1 MSAHVIVG
9 AGMVGS
15 TTARLLAER
24 GEQVRIVS
32 RSGRGPTHPLVE
44 RIAADATDTDRLS
57 ALATGAAAIYN
68 CLNPAYH
75 RWLTDWPPM
84 AAALLTAAERSGAPL
99 IVAGCLYGYGEVD
112 GPMTEENPL
121 AATHPK
127 LRMRADMWR
136 DALAAQRVGRI
147 SAVTELR
154 GSDYLEARSIL
165 SMVLGEPLLAGRRAL
180 VPAPLDVPH
189 TWTSIHDM
197 AAMLVTAGTDER
209 AWNRAW
215 HVPSGP
221 PLTIRELA
229 TRFTTVAGAPAPKLT
244 AIPGPIFRAAGLV
257 SPMLREF
264 QTTAYQFAR
273 PFVMDS
279 TAATSTFGLRPRRMD
294 EALREVAELLGGTP
308 RTATAPGTARFGSS
322 TGR

>member
-1 MSAHVIVG
+1 MAVHLIVG

-15 TTARLLAER
+15 TTARQLADR

-32 RSGRGPTHPLVE
+32 RSGRGPTHPRIE
-44 RIAADATDTDRLS
+44 RVAADATDADRLGE
-57 ALATGAAAIYN
+57 LAQGATAIYN

-99 IVAGCLYGYGEVD
+99 VIAGCLYGYGDVT

-127 LRMRADMWR
+127 LKMRADMWR
-136 DALAAQRVGRI
+136 DALAAQRAGRI
-147 SAVTELR
+147 RAVTEVR
-154 GSDYLEARSIL
+154 GSDYLQAQSIF
-165 SMVLGEPLLAGRRAL
+165 SFVMGKPLLAGRRTF

-189 TWTSIHDM
+189 TWTSINDM
-197 AAMLVTAGTDER
+197 AAMLVTAATDQR

-215 HVPSGP
+215 HVPSAS

-229 TRFTTVAGAPAPKLT
+229 TRFTKAAGAPAPKLAT
-244 AIPGPIFRAAGLV
+244 IPGPIFRAAGFL
-257 SPMLREF
+257 SPMLREL

-279 TAATSTFGLRPRRMD
+279 TAATTTFGRRPQPLD
-294 EALREVAELLGGTP
+294 EALREAAVLLGGVP
-308 RTATAPGTARFGSS
+308 GATAGTPEARPA
-322 TGR
+322 TA

>member
-1 MSAHVIVG
+1 MAVHLIVG

-15 TTARLLAER
+15 TTARQLADR

-32 RSGRGPTHPLVE
+32 RSGRGPTHPRVE
-44 RIAADATDTDRLS
+44 RIAADATDADRLGE
-57 ALATGAAAIYN
+57 LAQGATAIYN

-99 IVAGCLYGYGEVD
+99 VIAGCLYGYGDVT

-127 LRMRADMWR
+127 LKMRADMWR
-136 DALAAQRVGRI
+136 DALAAQRAGRI
-147 SAVTELR
+147 RAVTEVR
-154 GSDYLEARSIL
+154 GSDYLQAQSIF
-165 SMVLGEPLLAGRRAL
+165 SFVMGKPLLAGRRTF

-189 TWTSIHDM
+189 TWTSINDM
-197 AAMLVTAGTDER
+197 AAMLVTAATDQR

-215 HVPSGP
+215 HVPSAS

-229 TRFTTVAGAPAPKLT
+229 TRFTKAAGAPAPKLAT
-244 AIPGPIFRAAGLV
+244 IPGPIFRATGFL
-257 SPMLREF
+257 SPMLREL

-279 TAATSTFGLRPRRMD
+279 TAATTTFGRRPQPLD
-294 EALREVAELLGGTP
+294 EALREAAVLLGGIP
-308 RTATAPGTARFGSS
+308 GATAGTPEARPA
-322 TGR
+322 TA

>member
-1 MSAHVIVG
+1 MATHLIVG

-15 TTARLLAER
+15 TTARRLAER
-24 GEQVRIVS
+24 GEQVKIVS
-32 RSGRGPTHPLVE
+32 RSGRGPVHPQVE
-44 RIAADATDTDRLS
+44 RIAADATDADRL
-57 ALATGAAAIYN
+57 AELADGVTAIYN

-84 AAALLTAAERSGAPL
+84 AAALLATAERSGAPL
-99 IVAGCLYGYGEVD
+99 VIAGCLYGYGEIT

-127 LRMRADMWR
+127 LKMRADIWR
-136 DALAAQRVGRI
+136 AALAAQRAGRI
-147 SAVTELR
+147 RAATEVR
-154 GSDYLEARSIL
+154 GSDYLQAQSIF
-165 SMVLGEPLLAGRRAL
+165 SFFIGKPLLAGRRAV

-189 TWTSIHDM
+189 TWTSINDM
-197 AAMLVTAGTDER
+197 AAMLVTAATDRR

-215 HVPSGP
+215 HAPSAA
-221 PLTIRELA
+221 PLTVRELA
-229 TRFTTVAGAPAPKLT
+229 TRFTDVAGAPAPKLT
-244 AIPGPIFRAAGLV
+244 TIPGALLRAGGVL

-279 TAATSTFGLRPRRMD
+279 TAATATFGLQPQPLD
-294 EALREVAELLGGTP
+294 AALRETAALLGGVPSTGHR
-308 RTATAPGTARFGSS
+308 RTRPGT
-322 TGR
+322 T

>member
-1 MSAHVIVG
+1 MAVHLIVG

-15 TTARLLAER
+15 TTARQLAER

-32 RSGRGPTHPLVE
+32 RSGRGPAHPQVQ
-44 RIAADATDTDRLS
+44 RVAADATDAARLGE
-57 ALATGAAAIYN
+57 LADGVAAIYN

-99 IVAGCLYGYGEVD
+99 VIAGCLYGYGEVA

-136 DALAAQRVGRI
+136 AALAAQRAGRI
-147 SAVTELR
+147 RAVTEVR
-154 GSDYLEARSIL
+154 GSDYLQAQSIL
-165 SMVLGEPLLAGRRAL
+165 SFVMGKPLLAGRRAF
-180 VPAPLDVPH
+180 VPGPLDVPH
-189 TWTSIHDM
+189 TWTSINDM
-197 AAMLVTAGTDER
+197 AAMLVTAATDER

-215 HVPSGP
+215 HVPSAP
-221 PLTIRELA
+221 PLTVRELA
-229 TRFTTVAGAPAPKLT
+229 TRFTRAVGAPAPRLAT
-244 AIPGPIFRAAGLV
+244 IPGPIFRAAGLL
-257 SPMLREF
+257 SPMMREL

-279 TAATSTFGLRPRRMD
+279 TAATATFGRHPQPID
-294 EALREVAELLGGTP
+294 EALRETAALLGGVPGRTSGTP
-308 RTATAPGTARFGSS
+308 ETQPVTA
-322 TGR
+322 

>member
-1 MSAHVIVG
+1 MAVYLIVG

-15 TTARLLAER
+15 TTARQLAER

-44 RIAADATDTDRLS
+44 RIAADATDADRLGE
-57 ALATGAAAIYN
+57 LAQGAAAIYN

-99 IVAGCLYGYGEVD
+99 VIAGCLYGYGEVT
-112 GPMTEENPL
+112 GPMTENNPL

-127 LRMRADMWR
+127 LKMRADMWG
-136 DALAAQRVGRI
+136 DALAAQRAGRI
-147 SAVTELR
+147 HAVTEVR
-154 GSDYLEARSIL
+154 GSDYLQAQSIF
-165 SMVLGEPLLAGRRAL
+165 SFVMGKPLLAGRRAF

-189 TWTSIHDM
+189 TWTSINDM
-197 AAMLVTAGTDER
+197 AAMLVTAATDQR

-215 HVPSGP
+215 HVPSAP

-229 TRFTTVAGAPAPKLT
+229 TRFTGAIGAPAPKLT
-244 AIPGPIFRAAGLV
+244 TIPDPIFRATGFL
-257 SPMLREF
+257 SPMLRELR
-264 QTTAYQFAR
+264 TTAYQFAR

-279 TAATSTFGLRPRRMD
+279 TAATTTFGLRHQPLD
-294 EALREVAELLGGTP
+294 EALREAATLLGGIPGTTTGTP
-308 RTATAPGTARFGSS
+308 QARPATA
-322 TGR
+322 